1 VSVDSPRVDD
11 PEVLA
16 ALRERL
22 RKLPFTADGIGDALD
37 GDTLSRDPQDVPRYL
52 RQLPQGTPLT
62 AAVKL
67 FLLDVTVKPEEAATA
82 LGPVPLER
90 LERLGVVARKD
101 DGVAARIALT
111 PLGDLLIASDRYEGP
126 GGGRSDHV
134 VGTSLSSRALAAVTI
149 RRRVESALDV
159 GTGSGVQAL
168 ELARHAERVVAV
180 DVNPR
185 AAAFARFNMVL
196 NGCANVEVRE
206 GNLFEPVEGERFDLI
221 VSNPP
226 YVISPSSEFVYR
238 DSGLPGDSFSEGLVR
253 RLPEFLVEG
262 GFAHVLVEWAHG
274 REEPWSAPLRR
285 WVQGGGCDA
294 LLLRFTTQEPARY
307 AAAWNS
313 DLRAVPGAYEE
324 ALDRWLAYHRRLG
337 IEEIS
342 WGAVVLRRRAG
353 ESWVLAHD
361 LPSTRLASSG
371 EHIQR
376 IFGTRDHL
384 ASLGIGRG
392 LLESVFSLADDHVFE
407 QRYEVRGGE
416 RVVRETEIRLERGLR
431 FEAELQP
438 EAERVLTLLD
448 GTRPLGDAIGE
459 VAGLGGFQELAAD
472 LLPGIV
478 RLVELGF
485 LIPLDADQ
493 AS

>member
-1 VSVDSPRVDD
+1 MSVDTPRVDD
-11 PEVLA
+11 PEVLLG
-16 ALRERL
+16 LRERL
-22 RKLPFTADGIGDALD
+22 REVEFTAEGIGGALG

-52 RQLPQGTPLT
+52 RQLPPGTPLT
-62 AAVKL
+62 ALVKL
-67 FLLDVTVKPEEAATA
+67 FLLDVPVDAATA
-82 LGPVPLER
+82 ADALAPVALER
-90 LERLGVVARKD
+90 LERLGVLERRK
-101 DGVAARIALT
+101 DGVAARLALS

-134 VGTSLSSRALAAVTI
+134 VGTSISSRALAAVTI
-149 RRRVESALDV
+149 RRHVGLALDV

-168 ELARHAERVVAV
+168 EVAQHVDRVVAV

-185 AAAFARFNMVL
+185 AAAFARFNALL
-196 NGCANVEVRE
+196 NGRPNIEVRE
-206 GNLFEPVEGERFDLI
+206 GDLFDPVAGERFDLI

-226 YVISPSSEFVYR
+226 YVISPESEFVYR

-274 REEPWSAPLRR
+274 RSEPWSAPLRR
-285 WVQGGGCDA
+285 WVQGSGCDA

-307 AAAWNS
+307 AAVWNA
-313 DLRAVPGAYEE
+313 DLRGVPGAFEE

-342 WGAVVLRRRAG
+342 WGAIVLRRRAG

-361 LPSTRLASSG
+361 LPSTRLLPSG
-371 EHIQR
+371 EHIHR

-384 ASLGIGRG
+384 DSLGIGRG
-392 LLESVFSLADDHVFE
+392 LLQSVFALADDHVFE
-407 QRYEVRGGE
+407 QRYEIRGGE
-416 RVVRETEIRLERGLR
+416 RLVRETDIRLERGLR

-438 EAERVLTLLD
+438 EAESVLTLLD
-448 GTRPLGDAIGE
+448 GTRALGEAIGE
-459 VAGLGGFQELAAD
+459 VAGPSRFQELAAE

-485 LIPLDADQ
+485 LIPIDADQ